1 MGELE
6 RGAGSMKTL
15 KGVLLVHFHSAC
27 NIFLVSTKKPI
38 FPPEGGDLKYS
49 IQVSLGEM
57 EID

>member
-27 NIFLVSTKKPI
+27 NIFFSLYQKTYL
-38 FPPEGGDLKYS
+38 PPEGGDLKYS